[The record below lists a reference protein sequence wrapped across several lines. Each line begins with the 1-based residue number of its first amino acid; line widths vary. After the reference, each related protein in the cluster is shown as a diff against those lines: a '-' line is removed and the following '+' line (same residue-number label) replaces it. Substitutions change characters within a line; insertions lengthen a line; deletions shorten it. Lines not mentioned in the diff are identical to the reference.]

1 MASGSSWHH
10 GCRCWCPWRK
20 PSASPFLA
28 QANLPANSENARLS
42 YAYPENQA
50 LVAFVDAAA
59 GEIIKK
65 GEAVFPEF
73 RQKNGR
79 WFRGERYVFV
89 MDLEGNRYVYP
100 PDPANERVNLLADRD
115 LGGKPIGKLLVD
127 RARQGDGRGWVHY
140 QWNRPQPE
148 HRRPVWKS
156 TYVVRVQAP
165 SGKTYLV
172 GSGIYEGPM
181 EKSFVVDEVNAAV
194 RLLQVQGRAGFD
206 QLRDPAS
213 RFVFR
218 DTYVFVNSPDGVE
231 LVNAGFPELEGRN
244 LMGLEDAEGQP
255 MVRNYIQLALER
267 DSGWI
272 SYLWPQPDRS
282 LLPIRKSTYVSKVVL
297 PDGEILVVGAGL
309 YTP

>member
-1 MASGSSWHH
+1 MLASAIS
-10 GCRCWCPWRK
+10 
-20 PSASPFLA
+20 
-28 QANLPANSENARLS
+28 
-42 YAYPENQA
+42 YPENQA

-244 LMGLEDAEGQP
+244 LMGLEDAEGTTDGA
-255 MVRNYIQLALER
+255 QLHPA
-267 DSGWI
+267 
-272 SYLWPQPDRS
+272 
-282 LLPIRKSTYVSKVVL
+282 
-297 PDGEILVVGAGL
+297 GAGAGFRMDQL
-309 YTP
+309 PLAPAGPLPPAHPQVHLREKGGASRRRDPGRGSRPLHTLNVWIHPHAPVPAPRT